1 MFGSSPRS
9 TVRHSD
15 AAKPC
20 EHESVDGDIAVF
32 NEPSKWS
39 LTDLARIAS
48 GPLSAAGV
56 KRAVA
61 FGSYARG
68 VADAWSDLDLV
79 IVMETDL
86 PRLERGRLLDDLYDT
101 LPVSLDILVYTPAEF
116 ERGVK
121 AGLDVFAAIASEGI
135 TIFPLERDVK

>member
-15 AAKPC
+15 AAKQC

-48 GPLSAAGV
+48 GPLLAAEV

-79 IVMETDL
+79 IVMETGL
-86 PRLERGRLLDDLYDT
+86 PKLERGRLLDDLYDA
-101 LPVSLDILVYTPAEF
+101 LPVSLDILVFTPAEF
-116 ERGVK
+116 DRGVE
-121 AGLDVFAAIASEGI
+121 AGLDVFAAIASEGK

>member
-1 MFGSSPRS
+1 M
-9 TVRHSD
+9 
-15 AAKPC
+15 
-20 EHESVDGDIAVF
+20 DGDIAVF
-32 NEPSKWS
+32 NEPSQWS
-39 LTDLARIAS
+39 LADLARIAS
-48 GPLSAAGV
+48 GPLRAAGV
-56 KRAVA
+56 ERAVA

-116 ERGVK
+116 ERGVE
-121 AGLDVFAAIASEGI
+121 AGLDVFATIETEGI
-135 TIFPLERDVK
+135 TVFPLRREVE